1 MNLFRVNNKPIGDDD
16 GWQEEEWGHG
26 YELSLVACHRSR
38 GSRVGFIVGE
48 LFKKDLWGENRGE
61 KVRVKSGVRMRSQV
75 KSRLEPGVGDGD
87 CSA

>member
-48 LFKKDLWGENRGE
+48 LFKKDL
-61 KVRVKSGVRMRSQV
+61 
-75 KSRLEPGVGDGD
+75 
-87 CSA
+87 